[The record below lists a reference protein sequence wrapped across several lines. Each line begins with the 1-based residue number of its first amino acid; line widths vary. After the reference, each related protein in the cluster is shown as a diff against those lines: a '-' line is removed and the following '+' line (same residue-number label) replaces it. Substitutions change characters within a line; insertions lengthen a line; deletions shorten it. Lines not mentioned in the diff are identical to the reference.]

1 MSDNKILW
9 LEKYR
14 PQILSDIVGNTS
26 IIEKLKTLEQ
36 KNNIPNLILSGPPGV
51 GKTTSILAL
60 ARQVLG
66 KNFQNAC
73 IELNASDERGIN
85 VIRTKIRE
93 FAEKL
98 RKLPQ
103 GQHKIII
110 LDEADSLTSAAQ
122 QALRMIISDYSNSTR
137 FIFSCNHSSKIIEP
151 IQSRCALLRFTKL
164 EDKEILEFLLRV
176 CKLENVK
183 YDRDGLETLL
193 FISEGDMRNAVNN
206 LQAVF
211 TSTGF
216 VGKNEVF
223 EVCDVPNTKNL
234 FLLYNFVKEKNL
246 EMVLDTFEGIW
257 KEDYSIHDLINY
269 LGKALDVYD
278 DIDFRLKFKLLS
290 EVAKLKVLESD
301 GLGTKTQIL
310 GCLATMVKLAMNE
323 A

>member
-1 MSDNKILW
+1 MSDNILW

-14 PQILSDIVGNTS
+14 PQLLEEVVGNS
-26 IIEKLKTLEQ
+26 PIIEKLKCLEQ

-85 VIRTKIRE
+85 VVRTKIRE
-93 FAEKL
+93 FAE
-98 RKLPQ
+98 RKVNLSE
-103 GQHKIII
+103 GKHKIII
-110 LDEADSLTSAAQ
+110 LDEADSLTQSAQ

-137 FIFSCNHSSKIIEP
+137 FIFSCNYSSKIIEP
-151 IQSRCALLRFTKL
+151 IQSRCSLLRFSKL
-164 EDKEILEFLLRV
+164 EDKEILEFLLRI
-176 CKLENVK
+176 CEFEKIK
-183 YDRDGLETLL
+183 YDKEGLETLL

-211 TSTGF
+211 ISTRF
-216 VGKNEVF
+216 IGKNEVF

-234 FLLYNFVKEKNL
+234 FELYNCVKQKDLEK
-246 EMVLDTFEGIW
+246 VLDIFEIIW
-257 KEDYSIHDLINY
+257 REDYSIHDLINY
-269 LGKALDVYD
+269 LGKALDFYE

-290 EVAKLKVLESD
+290 VVAKLKVLESD

-310 GCLATMVKLAMNE
+310 ASLATMVKLAMEEN
-323 A
+323 